1 MINLARPPER
11 LVWQP
16 FELNTAHT
24 NQCAFNCNRL
34 RLQSVSRYATKYA
47 VPHHDRDHVAP
58 KNEEQMAEK
67 LKKFIGIIK
76 KRRTPIGIVLLLA
89 GVAVVAAFFWGDKAS
104 ASDYITGKVEKGN
117 VEVNVSATGTVQAV
131 TTVQVGSQ
139 VSGTLEWL
147 GADFNSQ
154 VTRGQVI
161 ARLDPAIFQAQV
173 ANASANVVNAE
184 AAVAAAETEINSQ
197 KANLNAAK
205 SNLEVT
211 RVQRD
216 DAAALVKR
224 YEELK
229 NVLSGRDLEAAQ
241 AQANAAAARYE
252 QAAAQVGQVQAANAS
267 AKARVDQAKASVSQ
281 AKAQL
286 QQSQVNLDHSIIAS
300 PIDGVVVS
308 RNVDVGQTVAA
319 SLSAPT
325 LFTIANDLTKMQV
338 LASIDEADVGQI
350 RQGIKAHFSVDAY
363 PGETFTGEISQLR
376 LNAQTLQNVVTYSA
390 VIDVANRG
398 MKLRPGMTA
407 NITIM
412 VAKREA
418 VLTVPN
424 AALRFKPNLSEKEQE
439 AFRVKI
445 DERRKEL
452 EAERQAQGGPE
463 RQAGQ
468 QAGAPGDQPAQQ
480 PPSTQGGGL
489 RTNNEGRQRPPD
501 GAEGKRAEGG
511 QGNFNREAWRQRAE
525 GGQGNFNREAWRQR
539 AEGGQGN
546 FNREAWRQRAEG
558 GQGNSNREGFRR
570 RGEGGPDNSNRER
583 FRQRGEGGADNSN
596 SNREGFRQRG
606 GGGQTPGAESQR
618 PRGEGSQPGAGEGQR
633 QREGGQGFGGG
644 EGGSPRRQWQ
654 TIWVLTATKQIE
666 PRLVRTGLT
675 NGRVTEIV
683 AGDLQEGD
691 TVIIGQN
698 ETGAAR
704 PQTPTTP
711 FGQQQRPPGMPGGGG
726 GGRGPGR

>member
-1 MINLARPPER
+1 
-11 LVWQP
+11 
-16 FELNTAHT
+16 
-24 NQCAFNCNRL
+24 
-34 RLQSVSRYATKYA
+34 
-47 VPHHDRDHVAP
+47 
-58 KNEEQMAEK
+58 MAER

-104 ASDYITGKVEKGN
+104 ASDYITGKVEKSN

-139 VSGTLEWL
+139 VSGTVEWL

-154 VTRGQVI
+154 VTKGQIV

-173 ANASANVVNAE
+173 ANSRANVVNAE
-184 AAVAAAETEINSQ
+184 AAVAAAETDINSQ
-197 KANLNAAK
+197 KANLLAAK

-224 YEELK
+224 YKELQ

-267 AKARVDQAKASVSQ
+267 AKAKVDQAKASVAQ

-398 MKLRPGMTA
+398 LKLRPGMTA
-407 NITIM
+407 NITIL
-412 VAKREA
+412 VAKREG

-424 AALRFKPNLSEKEQE
+424 AALRFKPNLADKEQE
-439 AFRVKI
+439 AFRIKI

-452 EAERQAQGGPE
+452 DAERQAQGGQE
-463 RQAGQ
+463 GQ
-468 QAGAPGDQPAQQ
+468 QASPAQDQQAQQ
-480 PPSTQGGGL
+480 PVAQGGDQ
-489 RTNNEGRQRPPD
+489 TIASAKEGRRRPGGGEGSRQR
-501 GAEGKRAEGG
+501 GEGG
-511 QGNFNREAWRQRAE
+511 QGNGNREAWRQRGEGGSGNFNREEWLKRREAQGNFNREAWLKARE
-525 GGQGNFNREAWRQR
+525 DQGN
-539 AEGGQGN
+539 G
-546 FNREAWRQRAEG
+546 
-558 GQGNSNREGFRR
+558 
-570 RGEGGPDNSNRER
+570 
-583 FRQRGEGGADNSN
+583 
-596 SNREGFRQRG
+596 NREGFRQRG
-606 GGGQTPGAESQR
+606 ESGQGNGNREGGRQRQSGEAGQRAGGGQAAGAEGQR
-618 PRGEGSQPGAGEGQR
+618 PRGEAIQSGAAEGQR
-633 QREGGQGFGGG
+633 QRQGGQSFGGG

-654 TIWVLTATKQIE
+654 TIWVLTANKQIE

-698 ETGAAR
+698 ETGASR
-704 PQTPTTP
+704 PQTPATP
-711 FGQQQRPPGMPGGGG
+711 FGGQRPPGMPGGGG
-726 GGRGPGR
+726 RGPGR

>member
-1 MINLARPPER
+1 M
-11 LVWQP
+11 
-16 FELNTAHT
+16 
-24 NQCAFNCNRL
+24 
-34 RLQSVSRYATKYA
+34 
-47 VPHHDRDHVAP
+47 AP
-58 KNEEQMAEK
+58 KNEEQMAER

-154 VTRGQVI
+154 VRKGQIV

-173 ANASANVVNAE
+173 ANARANVVNAE

-197 KANLNAAK
+197 KANLLAAK

-224 YEELK
+224 YQALQ

-267 AKARVDQAKASVSQ
+267 AKAKVDQAKASVAQ

-286 QQSQVNLDHSIIAS
+286 QQSQLNLDHSIIAS

-350 RQGIKAHFSVDAY
+350 RQGIQAHFSVDAY

-390 VIDVANRG
+390 VIDVTNRG
-398 MKLRPGMTA
+398 LKLRPGMTA
-407 NITIM
+407 NITIL
-412 VAKREA
+412 VAKREG

-424 AALRFKPNLSEKEQE
+424 AALRFKPNLSDKEQE
-439 AFRVKI
+439 AFRVKME
-445 DERRKEL
+445 ERRKEL
-452 EAERQAQGGPE
+452 EAQRQAQGGQE
-463 RQAGQ
+463 GQ
-468 QAGAPGDQPAQQ
+468 QANPPQDQQAQQ
-480 PPSTQGGGL
+480 PGASGEQ
-489 RTNNEGRQRPPD
+489 RNANEGRQRGGEGTHQQGE
-501 GAEGKRAEGG
+501 GAQGNGNHEGFRQRGEGG
-511 QGNFNREAWRQRAE
+511 NGNGNREGWRQR
-525 GGQGNFNREAWRQR
+525 GNGNGNREGWRR
-539 AEGGQGN
+539 
-546 FNREAWRQRAEG
+546 RSEG
-558 GQGNSNREGFRR
+558 GQGNSNSEGL
-570 RGEGGPDNSNRER
+570 
-583 FRQRGEGGADNSN
+583 
-596 SNREGFRQRG
+596 RQRG
-606 GGGQTPGAESQR
+606 GGGQSTGAEGQR
-618 PRGEGSQPGAGEGQR
+618 PRGEAAQAGAGDGQR
-633 QREGGQGFGGG
+633 QRGDGAQGAQSSAGGQSGGA
-644 EGGSPRRQWQ
+644 RRQWQ
-654 TIWVLTATKQIE
+654 TIWVLTAAKAIE
-666 PRLVRTGLT
+666 PRFVRTGIT

-698 ETGAAR
+698 ETGATR
-704 PQTPTTP
+704 PQTQTAPP
-711 FGQQQRPPGMPGGGG
+711 FGQQRTPGMPGGGG
-726 GGRGPGR
+726 RPPGR